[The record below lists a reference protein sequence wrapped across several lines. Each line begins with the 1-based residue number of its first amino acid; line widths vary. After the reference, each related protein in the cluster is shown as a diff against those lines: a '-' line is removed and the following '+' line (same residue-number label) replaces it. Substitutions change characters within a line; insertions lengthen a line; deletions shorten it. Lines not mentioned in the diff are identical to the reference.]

1 MWLCILLFKKTK
13 YFLSR
18 QPFQAQ
24 KQDTQLTVE
33 ILSEKNIDEPLVL
46 GFFFRST
53 VPHHFHVVF
62 ESGIGKV
69 KHFEVV
75 ARKEDIIF
83 ICGTA
88 DELNVTT

>member
-53 VPHHFHVVF
+53 VLFPTIFTSSLNQ
-62 ESGIGKV
+62 ESEK
-69 KHFEVV
+69 
-75 ARKEDIIF
+75 
-83 ICGTA
+83 
-88 DELNVTT
+88 